1 MLRLN
6 KSAGFILAIL
16 VVLVWMLPAQAADVI
31 KLGVVEP
38 LSGNFKDIGE
48 RYAGGV
54 EYGVRKINEQGG
66 LLGKKVE
73 VIMID
78 SEVKPDVATRKA
90 TNLIL
95 KDGVKYFCGGTG
107 SSVGAAMSLLAEKN
121 NAIFFSYG
129 MDAAS
134 LTGDKCSRNFFRT
147 ACNTDTHSFALAR
160 WVADKGFKKVATI
173 AQDYSFGKEATAFFI
188 KKLKELNPSV
198 QIVAEL
204 YHPLGEKDFAPYVTQ
219 ILAANPDIIFTS
231 NWGNDLSLMLK
242 QANQLGLKTKFACYY
257 LNDENVISA
266 VANDDAVVGSMAS
279 EIYMLT
285 IPTEANKKFVAEF
298 HKDKGF
304 YPSWLWGKGYM
315 AAMFWAEAIKKAG
328 TDDVDAVIKAWEGLT
343 YNGPAGEWVMRA
355 CDHQAQVPIWMA
367 EIVPKSEFFKHAFEG
382 PAKAIPAKGVEVPCD
397 QTGCTRI
404 KQNK

>member
-6 KSAGFILAIL
+6 KNPGVFLAIL
-16 VVLVWMLPAQAADVI
+16 VALLWIVPVRAADTI
-31 KLGVVEP
+31 KLAVVEP

-54 EYGVRKINEQGG
+54 EYGVTKINEQGG

-73 VIMID
+73 VIMVD

-95 KDGVKYFCGGTG
+95 KDGVKFFCGGTG
-107 SSVGAAMSLLAEKN
+107 SGVGAAMSLLVEKN
-121 NAIFFSYG
+121 NALFFSYG

-134 LTGDKCSRNFFRT
+134 LTGEKCSRNFFRT
-147 ACNTDTHSFALAR
+147 ACNTDTHSFALAK

-173 AQDYSFGKEATAFFI
+173 AQDYSFGKEATSAFI
-188 KKLKELNPSV
+188 KRLKELNPSA

-204 YHPLGEKDFAPYVTQ
+204 YHPMGEKDFAPYVTQ
-219 ILAANPDIIFTS
+219 ILTAGPDIIFTS
-231 NWGNDLSLMLK
+231 NWGNDLSLLLK
-242 QANQLGLKTKFACYY
+242 QGYQLGLKTKYACYY
-257 LNDENVISA
+257 LNDETAIAA
-266 VANDDAVVGSMAS
+266 VANDPAVIGSMAS
-279 EIYMLT
+279 EVYMLT

-298 HKDKGF
+298 HKAKGF
-304 YPSWLWGKGYM
+304 YPSWLLGKGYM

-367 EIVPKSEFFKHAFEG
+367 EIVAKSEFFKHAFEG
-382 PAKAIPAKGVEVPCD
+382 PATAIPAKDIEVPCD
-397 QTGCTRI
+397 KTGCTRI
-404 KQNK
+404 KSK